1 MASIGMLHHR
11 KDPIN
16 VRKAYAFAA
25 VAKVEGIDF
34 FYFTP
39 GKVNLEKRIIL
50 GKTYEKGKWIEKRYS
65 YPDVIYN

>member
-1 MASIGMLHHR
+1 MNIPKQLRVRERMVFMTLIGMLHHR

-39 GKVNLEKRIIL
+39 GKVDRK
-50 GKTYEKGKWIEKRYS
+50 S
-65 YPDVIYN
+65 VV

>member
-1 MASIGMLHHR
+1 MNIPKQVRVEERMIAMASIGMLHHR

-34 FYFTP
+34 FISLQ
-39 GKVNLEKRIIL
+39 GKLIWKNVLF
-50 GKTYEKGKWIEKRYS
+50 
-65 YPDVIYN
+65 